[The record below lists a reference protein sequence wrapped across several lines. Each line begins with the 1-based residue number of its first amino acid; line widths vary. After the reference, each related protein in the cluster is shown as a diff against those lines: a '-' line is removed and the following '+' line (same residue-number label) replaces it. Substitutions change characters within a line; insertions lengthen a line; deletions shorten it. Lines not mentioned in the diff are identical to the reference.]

1 MRLHVLDSTDPGA
14 VLEVERAVDLD
25 KTLFIVSSKSGGTI
39 ETLSHMRYFFER
51 AGRDGSHFV
60 AVTDPGSPLVELA
73 HERGF
78 RHVFENDPEIGG
90 RYSVLSYFGL
100 VPAALAGVNIE
111 AMLHRAQV
119 AEQNCAR
126 LRDRRRQLRPLA
138 GRRDGR
144 SWRCSGATRPPSW
157 SPSRSRASASGS
169 SS

>member
-1 MRLHVLDSTDPGA
+1 M
-14 VLEVERAVDLD
+14 DLD

-51 AGRDGSHFV
+51 TGGDGSRFC

-73 HERGF
+73 RERGF

-111 AMLHRAQV
+111 AMLRQAQV
-119 AEQNCAR
+119 AEQNCAQY
-126 LRDRRRQLRPLA
+126 D
-138 GRRDGR
+138 
-144 SWRCSGATRPPSW
+144 
-157 SPSRSRASASGS
+157 ASSERTPASGS
-169 SS
+169 AA